1 MNEIALLKAQVAEL
15 LEWKRSRQLQQIA
28 YPLDDQSKN
37 IVGAVT
43 YEGTGSTA
51 LTDSINLTGA
61 AETINVP
68 KAYADTILV
77 VIGDTRVE
85 IPVISFP

>member
-1 MNEIALLKAQVAEL
+1 MTSEQENKLNEIYAWMLSK
-15 LEWKRSRQLQQIA
+15 KLQQLA

-37 IVGAVT
+37 IVGAVN

-51 LTDSINLTGA
+51 LTQTLNLSGA
-61 AETINVP
+61 AESINVP
-68 KAYADTILV
+68 APYADTILV

-85 IPVISFP
+85 LPVISFP